1 MKGKQALNVFMPR
14 WIQTYKKQN
23 TKNKKTKKQKTFY
36 RKPEKIGKAKS

>member
-23 TKNKKTKKQKTFY
+23 TKNKKQKTFY

>member
-23 TKNKKTKKQKTFY
+23 TKNKKTKNLLSKTG
-36 RKPEKIGKAKS
+36 EDWES